1 MHIATTT
8 AQRVRGPTGLALT
21 RSRAID
27 SLAHRFSRTAPAT
40 LIGQILGVA
49 ADCGGPLDG
58 PQSRRLHWFQAEV
71 HCLQCG
77 RLVGRVLGP
86 VAVGCPPRWPRHA
99 GPAVFRPA
107 GPNGPAR
114 ALVATQRFSC
124 TVCGGSGVLE
134 EFEES
139 TTGDFEFDDDRLVA
153 DVGRRCGSVAVDPR
167 LAEFGIGV
175 RRHVA
180 ALRRVR
186 ASDRHGPS
194 RRYRYA
200 PRCDRRSRSTGAI
213 LVPFGNADYRI
224 PAGIALGSH
233 ASAIRAVTSTRC
245 LSANLATEEEG
256 GWQRFLHFGAI
267 LLWTC

>member
-1 MHIATTT
+1 MAS
-8 AQRVRGPTGLALT
+8 ARGARRVSARRAERA
-21 RSRAID
+21 RSSA
-27 SLAHRFSRTAPAT
+27 
-40 LIGQILGVA
+40 
-49 ADCGGPLDG
+49 
-58 PQSRRLHWFQAEV
+58 
-71 HCLQCG
+71 
-77 RLVGRVLGP
+77 
-86 VAVGCPPRWPRHA
+86 GCD
-99 GPAVFRPA
+99 
-107 GPNGPAR
+107 
-114 ALVATQRFSC
+114 QRFSC